1 MSDALRRLYRM
12 ATGADKEQRAA
23 ASADR
28 TPALTTVPFEKPL
41 IVQELEQIFEMRYGV
56 GNAPQI
62 RYFPMRSKLTFDA
75 QSGTLKSTAAAP
87 ADGERPEHLPVALA
101 IERIYYDTTHMP
113 VDVQLQLHGLR
124 PQFVTQEEARKT
136 GRLPPIR
143 LRDDVLPPRESSRYT
158 RTLLQS
164 ALVFKEPLSQTQFS
178 SVEAIGFNATF
189 FFSAIAVPVSDEL
202 ASRHQRLFWPGRA
215 TFSPGSS
222 NKSLHSSGT
231 LGFYWVPLSY
241 KYTVLLINVHAYLAV
256 QDACRDP
263 AFHFDSNTVDP
274 AVYEL
279 PSTNTR
285 VLFEYAALHAAA
297 DFIEEHLLGIHP
309 RFYPPDL
316 TLSALPFASVS
327 WSAVESERSALL
339 EPSALFDG
347 SERPP
352 MELYTEHLVYFAYFD
367 NVDEQPGSPALQSAS
382 PALLSQRSDSCTG
395 SYEESDDDED
405 EDDVSLNF
413 TTPRTANP
421 TPRAATLAG
430 FLDGSAAAA
439 LASDTVSDHGFMRSS
454 PVRMHVSPARVHVSP
469 ARIQQS
475 PARLSQS
482 GTLHEAL
489 PPRRASVTHDAPI
502 NTAGTAQSDDHSEPS
517 PTSEVS
523 LAPVVSEQ
531 SSSEIPAAL
540 TAEILR
546 DANKR
551 LLDKQSAAKQ

>member
-12 ATGADKEQRAA
+12 ATGADKEQRTAA
-23 ASADR
+23 TAVGVSR
-28 TPALTTVPFEKPL
+28 PTVVPFEKPL
-41 IVQELEQIFEMRYGV
+41 LVQELEQLLETRYGV
-56 GNAPQI
+56 GAAPKI
-62 RYFPMRSKLTFDA
+62 YCFPMRSRLTFDA
-75 QSGTLKSTAAAP
+75 QSGVLQSVAAP
-87 ADGERPEHLPVALA
+87 TDESGERPEHLPVALA
-101 IERIYYDTTHMP
+101 IERIYYDTTYMP
-113 VDVQLQLHGLR
+113 VDVQLQLHGLK
-124 PQFVTQEEARKT
+124 PQFVTQEAALRKS

-143 LRDDVLPPRESSRYT
+143 VRDDVLPPRESSAYT
-158 RTLLQS
+158 RALLQS
-164 ALVFKEPLSQTQFS
+164 ALVFKEPLSQTRFS
-178 SVEAIGFNATF
+178 SVEAIGFNAAF

-215 TFSPGSS
+215 AFSPGSS
-222 NKSLHSSGT
+222 NKSLHNSGT

-241 KYTVLLINVHAYLAV
+241 KYTLLLVNVHAYMAV

-263 AFHFDSNTVDP
+263 AFHFDCNTVDP

-285 VLFEYAALHAAA
+285 VLFEYAALHAAT

-316 TLSALPFASVS
+316 TLSALPFASAS
-327 WSAVESERSALL
+327 WSAVESERSALR
-339 EPSALFDG
+339 EPSALFDE

-367 NVDEQPGSPALQSAS
+367 KVDEQPGSPAPQSAS
-382 PALLSQRSDSCTG
+382 PASLSERSDSRTG
-395 SYEESDDDED
+395 SYEESDDED
-405 EDDVSLNF
+405 EDDASLNF

-421 TPRAATLAG
+421 TPRAATLAS
-430 FLDGSAAAA
+430 FLDGSAAA
-439 LASDTVSDHGFMRSS
+439 LVSDTVSDHGFVRAS
-454 PVRMHVSPARVHVSP
+454 PV
-469 ARIQQS
+469 RIQQS

-482 GTLHEAL
+482 VLPHGAV
-489 PPRRASVTHDAPI
+489 PPRRTSATQDAPI
-502 NTAGTAQSDDHSEPS
+502 SMVDTAQSDDHSEPS

-523 LAPVVSEQ
+523 LVPAVSEH
-531 SSSEIPAAL
+531 SSSELPAAL

-551 LLDKQSAAKQ
+551 LLDKQSAVTNE